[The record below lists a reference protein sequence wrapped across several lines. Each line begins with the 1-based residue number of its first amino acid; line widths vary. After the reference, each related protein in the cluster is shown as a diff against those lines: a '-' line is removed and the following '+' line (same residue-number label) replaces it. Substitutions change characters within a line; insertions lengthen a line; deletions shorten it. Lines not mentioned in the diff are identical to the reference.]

1 MKAKV
6 KGAIAAR
13 VNELAKALDPA
24 RYEDHGTQWRETD
37 VYEVSNT
44 EVIAADDIDDP
55 DTKFREVVRF
65 FRDDSGEFLP
75 KYASLRVK
83 RVVDFDG
90 ENEHIESLGSA
101 HVNLSDF
108 LGQTES
114 PVSLYYR
121 PGGGVNLVKVDA
133 IVTIR
138 DTQKEV
144 SSYAGSEDSE
154 IENSED

>member
-1 MKAKV
+1 MRSKV
-6 KGAIAAR
+6 KGTIASR
-13 VNELAKALDPA
+13 VNELAQALDPA

-44 EVIAADDIDDP
+44 EVIAADGSDDQ

-75 KYASLRVK
+75 KYAKLRVK
-83 RVVDFDG
+83 QVVDFDG
-90 ENEHIESLGSA
+90 ENERIESLGSA
-101 HVNLSDF
+101 RVNLTDF

-121 PGGGVNLVKVDA
+121 PAGAINLIKVDA
-133 IVTIR
+133 IITIR
-138 DTQKEV
+138 DTKKEV
-144 SSYAGSEDSE
+144 TSYAEDSE
-154 IENSED
+154 YGSSDEE